1 VLVLYI
7 LQVHGRVFER
17 RELVLGERNGFICVC
32 VRATKCFFMV
42 FCVKS
47 SIVWQRAYAV
57 SREKMDPESLLN

>member
-1 VLVLYI
+1 
-7 LQVHGRVFER
+7 
-17 RELVLGERNGFICVC
+17 
-32 VRATKCFFMV
+32 MV